1 MIHRSI
7 WTRRCREAKARCFCA
22 LILCIVMMPG
32 FPRPVSGAPDSEI
45 ENPLERI
52 SSSTIRVGS
61 YLVTVPVS
69 VTDASGQTIRG
80 MNIGDFKIT
89 EDGNP
94 QTISRIAE
102 ADEIPLRLAL
112 LFDLS
117 GSVHS
122 RFEFEKQAATRFLR
136 KVWKDGDTVCI
147 VAFSEQPQ
155 IQLQRSV
162 FVSEALQELAKL
174 QPTENSTALF
184 DSVVLSSRL
193 VHQSATPETRQALVV
208 LSDGA
213 DNRSEHDLIDT
224 LKEVQY
230 SDAIFYAINPS
241 AASVRLNEVSFK
253 GQENLS
259 SLASAT
265 GGTAFVSGSPDDLD
279 AIFGRIASELR
290 TQYLLGYYSSNP
302 LLDGR
307 FRQIKVILEIYI
319 LN

>member
-1 MIHRSI
+1 
-7 WTRRCREAKARCFCA
+7 
-22 LILCIVMMPG
+22 MMPS
-32 FPRPVSGAPDSEI
+32 FPVSVSGAPDSEI
-45 ENPLERI
+45 ENPLEI
-52 SSSTIRVGS
+52 IPSSTIRVGS

-80 MNIGDFKIT
+80 MNIDKFKIT

-117 GSVHS
+117 GSVRS

-136 KVWKDGDTVCI
+136 KVWNDGDAVCI

-162 FVSEALQELAKL
+162 FVSEALQELAML
-174 QPTENSTALF
+174 QPTENSTAFF

-193 VHQSATPETRQALVV
+193 VHLSATPETRQALVV

-307 FRQIKVILEIYI
+307 FRQIKVTIPSRQDLHVRVRQGYYAVPKKSP
-319 LN
+319 